1 MRSWAATCTSEEG
14 EDLMA
19 SLRRMDA
26 ALVGR
31 VLVGVGVVGVVLSLV
46 AIGVGLRLLR
56 GFETALA
63 DSIALTADALDAVD
77 ASVEVT
83 EGAVAALT
91 DALGRTEET
100 TRELAVGIG
109 DAVVVLDSS
118 ADLTEDEIAGSLEAV
133 EGTLPALID
142 VAAVIDRT
150 LSAVSTVPF
159 GPDYDPEQRFD
170 DSLRAVQRELDGLPE
185 ALREQ
190 ADLVREA
197 SGSLSQVGRGTA
209 SIADDIG
216 RLEESLREASALLEE
231 YSSTARSARQVVERR
246 EQDLEGELR
255 LARVL
260 VVALGLTMTVANIA
274 PLALGWLLLRP
285 DTPLRP

>member
-1 MRSWAATCTSEEG
+1 
-14 EDLMA
+14 MA
-19 SLRRMDA
+19 NLRRMDA

-46 AIGVGLRLLR
+46 AIVVGLRLLS
-56 GFETALA
+56 GFDAALA

-83 EGAVAALT
+83 EGAVESLT
-91 DALGRTEET
+91 DALGRTEAT
-100 TRELAVGIG
+100 TRQLAVGIG
-109 DAVVVLDSS
+109 DAVGVLDSS

-150 LSAVSTVPF
+150 LSALSTVPF
-159 GPDYDPEQRFD
+159 GPDYDPDQRFD

-197 SGSLSQVGRGTA
+197 SGSLSRVQRGTV

-216 RLEESLREASALLEE
+216 RLEVSLREAGALLEE

-255 LARVL
+255 LARML
-260 VVALGLTMTVANIA
+260 VVALGLTMTVANVA
-274 PLALGWLLLRP
+274 PLAVGWLLLRA
-285 DTPLRP
+285 DTPLRG

>member
-1 MRSWAATCTSEEG
+1 MVAN
-14 EDLMA
+14 
-19 SLRRMDA
+19 LRRVDA
-26 ALVGR
+26 GLVGR
-31 VLVGVGVVGVVLSLV
+31 VLVAVGAVGVVLGLV
-46 AIGVGLRLLR
+46 AIGVGLRLLS
-56 GFETALA
+56 GFDAALT

-83 EGAVAALT
+83 EGAVEALT
-91 DALGRTEET
+91 DALARTEAT
-100 TRELAVGIG
+100 TRQLAVGID

-150 LSAVSTVPF
+150 LSALSTVPF
-159 GPDYDPEQRFD
+159 GPDYDPDQRFD

-190 ADLVREA
+190 ADLVRDA
-197 SGSLSQVGRGTA
+197 SSSLSRVQRGTA
-209 SIADDIG
+209 AIADDIG
-216 RLEESLREASALLEE
+216 RLEVSLREATALLEE
-231 YSSTARSARQVVERR
+231 HSSTARSAREVVERR

-255 LARVL
+255 LAQVL
-260 VVALGLTMTVANIA
+260 VVALGLTMTVANVA

-285 DTPLRP
+285 DSPLRA

>member
-1 MRSWAATCTSEEG
+1 
-14 EDLMA
+14 MA
-19 SLRRMDA
+19 NLRRMDA

-46 AIGVGLRLLR
+46 AIGVGLRLLS
-56 GFETALA
+56 GFDTALA

-83 EGAVAALT
+83 EGAVESLS
-91 DALGRTEET
+91 DAFGRTEAT
-100 TRELAVGIG
+100 TRQLANGIG

-150 LSAVSTVPF
+150 LSALSTVPF

-197 SGSLSQVGRGTA
+197 SRSLSRVQGGTV

-216 RLEESLREASALLEE
+216 RLEVSLREGSALLEE

-255 LARVL
+255 LARML
-260 VVALGLTMTVANIA
+260 VVALGLTMTVANVA
-274 PLALGWLLLRP
+274 PLAVGWLLLRS
-285 DTPLRP
+285 DTPLRT